1 MAATYP
7 LFPLPDLLLYPQA
20 LMPLQLFEPRYVQ
33 MMRDMLNDGQGHL
46 VLGTLKA
53 GSEDDYF
60 ERPPCE
66 EIAGLGRIVD
76 VDEMPDDRYRLIVQ
90 GQTRVRLLEEAPED
104 GLPYRRVTV
113 EPLPEPEPA
122 GPDADALRSELRA
135 VIEAGATR
143 LARSDE
149 PTMGWLADV
158 LVVQLSGDPGLRQ
171 RLFSIVDPT
180 ERAHAVLSAYSET

>member
-33 MMRDMLNDGQGHL
+33 MMRDMLKDGQGHL

-53 GSEDDYF
+53 GFEDDYF

-76 VDEMPDDRYRLIVQ
+76 VDEMSDNRYRLLVQ
-90 GQTRVRLLEEAPED
+90 GETRVRLLEEAPAGD
-104 GLPYRRVTV
+104 FPYRRVTV
-113 EPLPEPEPA
+113 EALPEAEPSGA
-122 GPDADALRSELRA
+122 DADALRAELRA
-135 VIEAGATR
+135 VIETGATR
-143 LARSDE
+143 LARPDE

-171 RLFSIVDPT
+171 RLFAIVDPS
-180 ERAHAVLSAYSET
+180 ERAHAVLTAMRA

>member
-33 MMRDMLNDGQGHL
+33 MMRDMLEQGQGHL

-53 GSEDDYF
+53 GHEDDYF

-66 EIAGLGRIVD
+66 EIGGLGRIVD
-76 VDEMPDDRYRLIVQ
+76 VDEMSGDRYRLLVQ
-90 GQTRVRLLEEAPED
+90 GVTRVRLLEESAADE
-104 GLPYRRVTV
+104 LPYRRVTV
-113 EPLPEPEPA
+113 EPLPEIEPSGA
-122 GPDADALRSELRA
+122 DADALRAELRA
-135 VIEAGATR
+135 VIEEGATR
-143 LARSDE
+143 LARPDE

-180 ERAHAVLSAYSET
+180 ERAHAVLTAYSDT